1 MASGMNRTA
10 PAVPLL
16 SSVKA
21 LAATSDAWIC
31 DIWGVM
37 HNGVAPFLAA
47 AEAALA
53 FRAQGGTICLL
64 TNAPRPHGSV
74 IAQMDSIGVPAGIYD
89 AVVTSGDLTRELIA
103 QRPDKRLFHLG
114 PPRDEAIFD
123 GLDVELIGPDQADF
137 VICSGYYNDEVE
149 TPDDYADMLATF
161 HRNDALMV
169 CANPDIVV
177 ERGHRLVY
185 CAGALAEAYEK
196 IGGRVIY
203 AGKPHAPAYEMA
215 LGMIERARGGKVA
228 KDRILGIGDALRTD
242 MAGAANFGIRSLFI
256 GSALHV
262 KGPLDGAVLTGLFER
277 AAVKPVGAM
286 DGLRW

>member
-1 MASGMNRTA
+1 MNNTA

-16 SSVKA
+16 TSVQA
-21 LAATSDAWIC
+21 LAATCDAWIC

-37 HNGVAPFLAA
+37 HNGVEPFLAA
-47 AEAALA
+47 AEAAQA

-64 TNAPRPHGSV
+64 TNAPRPRGSV
-74 IAQMDSIGVPAGIYD
+74 IAQMDGIGVPEGIYD
-89 AVVTSGDLTRELIA
+89 AVVTSGDLTRRLITE
-103 QRPDKRLFHLG
+103 RPDKRLFHLG

-123 GLDVELIGPDQADF
+123 QIEVELIGPEAARF
-137 VICSGYYNDEVE
+137 VVCSGYYNDDVE

-161 HRNDALMV
+161 KRNDALMV
-169 CANPDIVV
+169 CANPDLVV

-215 LGMIERARGGKVA
+215 LGMIEQVRGAKVP
-228 KDRILGIGDALRTD
+228 KERILGIGDALRTD

-256 GSALHV
+256 SSALHV
-262 KGPLDGAVLTGLFER
+262 KGALDAPTLAGLFDGASN
-277 AAVKPVGAM
+277 KPVGAM
-286 DGLRW
+286 DGLKW